1 VPQTFLWWANVAAR
15 SHDRYQSFF
24 PTDVGYVAGHARP
37 AITALPAPDRPY
49 YRVEYPALAEAD
61 PGADRIDFYGNVQVP
76 TSYMITDTVDDFF
89 GGYDHDVQAGFVH
102 WADRAIAPGK
112 KMWTWGDGPVGHAWD
127 RHLTDSD
134 GPYVELMAGVFTDN
148 QPDFTW
154 LRSGETRTFS
164 QYWYPIQ

>member
-1 VPQTFLWWANVAAR
+1 
-15 SHDRYQSFF
+15 
-24 PTDVGYVAGHARP
+24 
-37 AITALPAPDRPY
+37 PY
-49 YRVEYPALAEAD
+49 YGVDYPALAEAD

-112 KMWTWGDGPVGHAWD
+112 KMWTWGDGPVGQAWD

-154 LRSGETRTFS
+154 LRSGETRTFN
-164 QYWYPIQ
+164 QYWYPIQDIGPAVQATLDAAVGLEVDGSAVRLGVATTGEH